1 MLDTKALVAGRMVCD
16 VKISA
21 MELIRAR
28 SYDLASLG
36 CQILGMKEDSLP
48 SYVGSEI
55 RMFFDSSEGIRH
67 FIGWTMEQC
76 LINIKLVNQ
85 LQVLPLAM
93 QITAIA
99 GKSLVII
106 YMCFSGETFNF
117 QCAMFLMMFKTMS

>member
-1 MLDTKALVAGRMVCD
+1 MLDTRSLVAGRMVCD

-36 CQILGMKEDSLP
+36 CQILGMKEDALP
-48 SYVGSEI
+48 AYVGSDI

-99 GKSLVII
+99 GKSNILNWLLNIFVRMCGILSKVP
-106 YMCFSGETFNF
+106 CFS
-117 QCAMFLMMFKTMS
+117 